1 MTGKGTAYRTGVC
14 GCPSWLADL
23 PYPIM
28 GRQLNPLK
36 ALIIGTFCMGLVAT
50 GTLYFRGLLTLGE
63 LQPSGEA
70 AARRQAQAWEAERER
85 RIAARPK
92 IDVSK
97 AYAELQRKAGVGDTD
112 AMLLLSSILMV
123 GMEEIIQIDPA
134 NGLRTSS
141 SDQLEILVGKQFDEL
156 FEQPFTNV
164 PVVRPDPIHARLLL
178 EKAARQG
185 QAEAQ
190 VRLAHELEHSD
201 PPQALRWIMI
211 ADRGWPADKPTI
223 FVGTDELRNELR
235 TRLLGRLSPEQVAQA
250 QYQAT
255 YFRPTKQ

>member
-1 MTGKGTAYRTGVC
+1 M
-14 GCPSWLADL
+14 ADAH
-23 PYPIM
+23 
-28 GRQLNPLK
+28 RSHLK
-36 ALIIGTFCMGLVAT
+36 PLIIGTLLMGLIALAT
-50 GTLYFRGLLTLGE
+50 LAIRGFVTLSE
-63 LQPSGEA
+63 LDQSGEEA
-70 AARRQAQAWEAERER
+70 ASRQAKQWEAERER
-85 RIAARPK
+85 RIAARAK
-92 IDVSK
+92 IDVAK
-97 AYAELQRKAGVGDTD
+97 AYSELQRKAGVGDTD

-235 TRLLGRLSPEQVAQA
+235 SRLLGRLSPEKIAEA